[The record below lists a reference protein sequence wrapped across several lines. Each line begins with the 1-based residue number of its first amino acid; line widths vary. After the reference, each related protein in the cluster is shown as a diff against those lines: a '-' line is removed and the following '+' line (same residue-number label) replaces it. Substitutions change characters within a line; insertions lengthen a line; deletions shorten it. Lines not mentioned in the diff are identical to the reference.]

1 MHRVRG
7 QRALP
12 STLGRRGRPEG
23 TVGSPEKDGIL
34 RETLVSLN
42 KIEFL
47 FYENMERTLPNISIE
62 MTTSNAQHSVFI
74 PSIHRTVNCATLNGI
89 MGQFGEVVRVDF
101 FEIQPQKK
109 DWRRAAVYF
118 TEASWPKVS
127 ELFLEAPEIRVPYEV
142 GDKTYQAT
150 MTVNKNPVQFTE
162 QNIHQL
168 AHTVEQV
175 YEVQQHHAGWFE
187 YLIAQNLQK
196 EQRITELERK
206 LAKLMTDLG
215 KDMDKD
221 LDTTPNPVEPDLEDG
236 EIYEEK
242 PVQQLPPRPPTLQ
255 RQETGWYDTVTGEA
269 AGGFVG
275 DTVIAN
281 IV

>member
-1 MHRVRG
+1 
-7 QRALP
+7 
-12 STLGRRGRPEG
+12 
-23 TVGSPEKDGIL
+23 
-34 RETLVSLN
+34 
-42 KIEFL
+42 
-47 FYENMERTLPNISIE
+47 MERTLPNISID
-62 MTTSNAQHSVFI
+62 MTTHAEQHSVFI
-74 PSIHRTVNCATLNGI
+74 PSIHRTVNYATLNGI
-89 MGQFGEVVRVDF
+89 MGEFGEVVRVDF

-118 TEASWPKVS
+118 TEESWPKVS

-142 GDKTYQAT
+142 GDKSYQAT
-150 MTVNKNPVQFTE
+150 VTVNKNPVQFTE

-196 EQRITELERK
+196 EQRIAELERK
-206 LAKLMTDLG
+206 LAKLMALLG
-215 KDMDKD
+215 
-221 LDTTPNPVEPDLEDG
+221 PDLAQPEQELAQEQVHPAEQELEEG
-236 EIYEEK
+236 EIPEEK
-242 PVQQLPPRPPTLQ
+242 PALRLPPRPPVLQ

-269 AGGFVG
+269 SGGFVG
-275 DTVIAN
+275 DAVIAN

>member
-1 MHRVRG
+1 
-7 QRALP
+7 
-12 STLGRRGRPEG
+12 
-23 TVGSPEKDGIL
+23 
-34 RETLVSLN
+34 
-42 KIEFL
+42 
-47 FYENMERTLPNISIE
+47 
-62 MTTSNAQHSVFI
+62 MTTHAEQHSVFI

-89 MGQFGEVVRVDF
+89 MGEFGEVVRVDF

-118 TEASWPKVS
+118 TEESWPKVS

-142 GDKTYQAT
+142 GDKSYQAT
-150 MTVNKNPVQFTE
+150 VTVNKNPVQFTE

-196 EQRITELERK
+196 EQRIAELERK
-206 LAKLMTDLG
+206 LAKLMAHLGQPEQEQELAQEQVHPASLDLAQ
-215 KDMDKD
+215 
-221 LDTTPNPVEPDLEDG
+221 LNQALPDLEDD
-236 EIYEEK
+236 EIPEEK
-242 PVQQLPPRPPTLQ
+242 LALRLPPRPPALQ
-255 RQETGWYDTVTGEA
+255 RQETGWYDNVTGEA
-269 AGGFVG
+269 CGGFVG

-281 IV
+281 TFSNAV